1 MWKNRRYVSFWFSYK
16 NYSRARNNSFYQLFM
31 LDLVNTDTSLV
42 LCGNGNLPLHIN
54 NFIFASVHK
63 LNIDSSSLSLF
74 NVHISIYLNSMYI
87 TIMVTFKE
95 EIEFTRPFLS

>member
-31 LDLVNTDTSLV
+31 LDLVNTATSLV
-42 LCGNGNLPLHIN
+42 LCGHGNLPLQIK

-63 LNIDSSSLSLF
+63 LNIDSSNLSLF
-74 NVHISIYLNSMYI
+74 NVHISIYLNSMCI

-95 EIEFTRPFLS
+95 EIEFTRPFL